1 MRRREF
7 IGLIGGAAAW
17 PLAAKAQHGARVRQI
32 AMLRGES
39 ENEQSRIEMAAFREG
54 MAKLGWIEDR
64 NLRIVVGYGASDL
77 GRIRAV
83 AAELVSPGPDLVV
96 ANTTSAIKALQQQT
110 RIIPIVFVGVGDP
123 VANGVVG
130 SLARPDGNATGF
142 TNFYPS
148 LGGIW
153 LGLLKGAAPAVTRI
167 AILFNPETYF
177 GSQVDAIAEA
187 ASSLAVEL
195 LKLPYHDALDL
206 VRVIDGFA
214 GEPNSGLLVVPDIT
228 NLNNNSMIVRLA
240 QQHRLPAIYTA
251 PIYAVDGGLLAYGAD
266 TVEPFRL
273 AAGYVD
279 RLLRGAKVS
288 ELPVQFPTKFELV
301 VNLKTAKAIGL
312 TIPETFLL
320 RANRVI
326 E

>member
-7 IGLIGGAAAW
+7 LDLIGGAAAW
-17 PLAAKAQHGARVRQI
+17 PLAANAQQAHVRQI

-39 ENEQSRIEMAAFREG
+39 ENEQSRIEMAAFRDG
-54 MAKLGWIEDR
+54 MAKLGWIEGR

-96 ANTTSAIKALQQQT
+96 ANTTSAIKAVQQQT

-142 TNFYPS
+142 TSFYPS

-153 LGLLKGAAPAVTRI
+153 LALLKGAAPAVTRI

-177 GSQVDAIAEA
+177 GSQVDSIAEA

-206 VRVIDGFA
+206 VRVIDRFA
-214 GEPNSGLLVVPDIT
+214 AEPNSGLLVVPDIT
-228 NLNNNSMIVRLA
+228 NLNNISMIVRLA

-266 TVEPFRL
+266 SVESFRL

-279 RLLRGAKVS
+279 RLLRGTKVS